1 MSNQRAGKMHK
12 AALSD
17 SDKISYKSLV
27 EFCKKA
33 RADLENAGEEDSALR
48 FEVLEDWLRNDFRGS
63 FIYSSKMIGL

>member
-1 MSNQRAGKMHK
+1 MFQRNTKTHK

-33 RADLENAGEEDSALR
+33 KTDLENAGEEDSALR
-48 FEVLEDWLRNDFRGS
+48 FEVLEEWLRNDFKGS
-63 FIYSSKMIGL
+63 FNYNSKMIGL

>member
-1 MSNQRAGKMHK
+1 MFQRNAKTHK

-33 RADLENAGEEDSALR
+33 RIDLENAGEEDSALR
-48 FEVLEDWLRNDFRGS
+48 FEVLEDWLRNDFKGS